1 MPRWRFLMSPAPA
14 TGSIVAWFSYLQQ
27 FQDAC
32 SFNLLA
38 MAMDPLTFAN
48 STILKVLLST
58 NQQGQFITA
67 VGVTPG
73 VRVGTADL
81 TAYPTFK
88 GLLNRYYP
96 LTTYIGLYLQALAA
110 APYPP
115 PGASQDFWNAATSSA
130 FPGGS
135 KDAPWTTLMTGLGP
149 AMLGVCF
156 TAGLQTKAAKTLD
169 TAGSKM
175 IDVITQIAGLG

>member
-1 MPRWRFLMSPAPA
+1 MPPAPS
-14 TGSIVAWFSYLQQ
+14 TKSIVVWFSYLQQ
-27 FQDAC
+27 FQNAC
-32 SFNLLA
+32 SFNEIA
-38 MAMDPLTFAN
+38 KAMDPLTFAN
-48 STILKVLLST
+48 STVLKVLLSA
-58 NQQGQFITA
+58 NEQGQFITA

-81 TAYPTFK
+81 TTYPTFRV
-88 GLLNRYYP
+88 LLNHYYP

-115 PGASQDFWNAATSSA
+115 PGASLDFWNATAASA

-135 KDAPWTTLMTGLGP
+135 KVDPWTTLMAGLVP
-149 AMLGVCF
+149 AMPGACF
-156 TAGLQTKAAKTLD
+156 TADLQTKAAKTLD

-175 IDVITQIAGLG
+175 VDVITQIAGLG